1 MREKTILRQRP
12 TAKVVNLPNGTSFV
26 SKYERI
32 SRKKL
37 PTNISVT
44 KTRKIGLRRDNSRIL
59 VNLAAPAFRKIRRKR
74 RQAGRGIGENLAK
87 LGIEMESRTL
97 NSLSGKRHIKKG
109 IDNMTNM
116 FKFGVSKIKNK
127 N

>member
-12 TAKVVNLPNGTSFV
+12 TAKVVNLANGTSFV

-37 PTNISVT
+37 PRNISVT
-44 KTRKIGLRRDNSRIL
+44 KTRKIGLRRDNRRIL
-59 VNLAAPAFRKIRRKR
+59 VNLAAPAFRKIRGKR

-87 LGIEMESRTL
+87 LGIEMESSTL

>member
-1 MREKTILRQRP
+1 MREKIILRQRP

-26 SKYERI
+26 SKHERI

-37 PTNISVT
+37 PRNISVT
-44 KTRKIGLRRDNSRIL
+44 KTREIDLRRDNRRIL

-74 RQAGRGIGENLAK
+74 RQAGRGFGENLAK
-87 LGIEMESRTL
+87 LRIEMESRAL
-97 NSLSGKRHIKKG
+97 NSSSGKRHIKKG
-109 IDNMTNM
+109 IDNMTNIL
-116 FKFGVSKIKNK
+116 KFGVSKIKNK